1 MRCESGNPC
10 IMGCNRIENGYNFAY
25 DCSTD
30 TDIKLCFFDRDT
42 LELKEKIP
50 LKKRMGTVHSVCVC
64 DDNIER
70 MLYCYKA
77 DDEYIVDPYA
87 KAVTGCEVFGVEQE
101 NTLHLSP
108 VKLESFNWE
117 GDVPLHLPYNDCV
130 FYKLNVRGFTKSR
143 SSKVKAKGTFRGIVE
158 KIPYL
163 KELGITTLE
172 FMPAYEF
179 DEAYRFPQ
187 FIDSSEYLRYGVIK
201 GSIYNNTVTK
211 KAEKLNCWGYTK
223 AFYYAPKASYSI
235 PAEDNISE
243 KAGKYNDYTTEFKN
257 MVKCLHNNGIEVVME
272 FFFDGVKTAYILECV
287 RYWVREYHI
296 DGVHLYCDEHS
307 LNVLAADPQ
316 LADTKI
322 ITVGWNSDRG
332 TYKHMASCN
341 NDAQNTIRRYLKG
354 DEDMLRPFINMAGA
368 NPYNAA
374 VINYVASNN
383 GFTLYDLVSYDRKH
397 NELNGENNRDGEN
410 YNFSWNCGEEGS
422 TRKLKVRQLRIKQ
435 IKNALVMVILSQGTP
450 LILAGDEFMNTQQ
463 GNNNPYCIDSELS
476 WVNWRTSNDSMQ
488 ILEWT
493 KKLIGLRKKYGI
505 LHSRE
510 NLSLSDSK
518 SLGYPDMSYHG
529 SNAWYADMENYCR
542 QIGIMYCNS
551 YADDKSRSLI
561 YIAYNMH
568 WEKHNLALPK
578 VEGSSF
584 KIIAATND
592 GQDKAFIDKEA
603 RSVCVPERSIA
614 ILVAEYLEKKKA
626 RITRKD
632 TKSYNIRKGKS

>member
-1 MRCESGNPC
+1 M
-10 IMGCNRIENGYNFAY
+10 
-25 DCSTD
+25 
-30 TDIKLCFFDRDT
+30 
-42 LELKEKIP
+42 
-50 LKKRMGTVHSVCVC
+50 
-64 DDNIER
+64 
-70 MLYCYKA
+70 
-77 DDEYIVDPYA
+77 
-87 KAVTGCEVFGVEQE
+87 
-101 NTLHLSP
+101 
-108 VKLESFNWE
+108 
-117 GDVPLHLPYNDCV
+117 
-130 FYKLNVRGFTKSR
+130 
-143 SSKVKAKGTFRGIVE
+143 
-158 KIPYL
+158 
-163 KELGITTLE
+163 
-172 FMPAYEF
+172 
-179 DEAYRFPQ
+179 
-187 FIDSSEYLRYGVIK
+187 
-201 GSIYNNTVTK
+201 
-211 KAEKLNCWGYTK
+211 
-223 AFYYAPKASYSI
+223 
-235 PAEDNISE
+235 
-243 KAGKYNDYTTEFKN
+243 
-257 MVKCLHNNGIEVVME
+257 
-272 FFFDGVKTAYILECV
+272 
-287 RYWVREYHI
+287 
-296 DGVHLYCDEHS
+296 
-307 LNVLAADPQ
+307 LAADPQ

-568 WEKHNLALPK
+568 LSLIH
-578 VEGSSF
+578 
-584 KIIAATND
+584 I
-592 GQDKAFIDKEA
+592 
-603 RSVCVPERSIA
+603 
-614 ILVAEYLEKKKA
+614 
-626 RITRKD
+626 
-632 TKSYNIRKGKS
+632 